1 MRQSGD
7 EKRQLARSKGSGE
20 FPHDTESYNKNSCLR
35 ALMGKISSLARFPLS
50 DPRHADAEFP
60 AAVSNPHPQ
69 HQERIMMK
77 QLSPR
82 PGQAGF
88 TLIELLIVVAIIGIL
103 AAIAVP
109 QYQTYTKK
117 AKFTEVV
124 NATSSLKT
132 AVEGCLLAGN
142 AVGACESGE
151 NGVPVNS
158 DASYGAVS
166 SIQVATDGTNVITAT
181 ASASLD
187 GATFTLTPV
196 KTAGG
201 AVTWTK
207 GGTCLT
213 TGLCN

>member
-1 MRQSGD
+1 
-7 EKRQLARSKGSGE
+7 
-20 FPHDTESYNKNSCLR
+20 
-35 ALMGKISSLARFPLS
+35 
-50 DPRHADAEFP
+50 
-60 AAVSNPHPQ
+60 
-69 HQERIMMK
+69 MMK
-77 QLSPR
+77 QMQVRS
-82 PGQAGF
+82 GQSGF

-117 AKFTEVV
+117 ARFTEVV
-124 NATSSLKT
+124 NSTSSLKGM
-132 AVEGCLLAGN
+132 VEGCLLAGN

-158 DASYGAVS
+158 DASYGVVATLAT
-166 SIQVATDGTNVITAT
+166 ATDGTNVITAT

-187 GATFTLTPV
+187 SATFTLTPV